1 MIISRIQIVLLHVHL
16 PHSMMKLTIVEKE
29 VEMRRTQELLNERIR
44 QMEAMLDQFHRVN
57 RLLEQVQILELT
69 NGK

>member
-1 MIISRIQIVLLHVHL
+1 LLE
-16 PHSMMKLTIVEKE
+16 TIVEKE
-29 VEMRRTQELLNERIR
+29 AEMRRTQELLNERIR

>member
-1 MIISRIQIVLLHVHL
+1 LLE
-16 PHSMMKLTIVEKE
+16 TIVEKE